1 MQALKYAAG
10 ESVAMEPDMD
20 FPARRPGCYESMTA
34 AEMARRFRR
43 LSTRMVFLRDR
54 AVEERSAWLRE
65 IYGECDQFRYFEH
78 ATAVFSSV
86 HGNYDVFLA
95 HGDDPVRLARLLRR
109 NRPIL
114 MPKIKIA
121 LMSHSTPTDRA
132 QLLNGGYD
140 LVADCR
146 MLRPEYVARVVAI
159 HARSMLHAPRIL
171 GPLEDLRIVLRKYVV
186 ESVDMARMGNTE
198 LLLLARL
205 AARKGRSVHSIEL
218 QKSAEGQAR
227 ARSRK
232 SLCVSISRLR
242 RKLRPEYTIV
252 SDYMNGYVF
261 KDVVPLQ
268 PAA

>member
-1 MQALKYAAG
+1 M
-10 ESVAMEPDMD
+10 
-20 FPARRPGCYESMTA
+20 
-34 AEMARRFRR
+34 
-43 LSTRMVFLRDR
+43 
-54 AVEERSAWLRE
+54 
-65 IYGECDQFRYFEH
+65 
-78 ATAVFSSV
+78 
-86 HGNYDVFLA
+86 
-95 HGDDPVRLARLLRR
+95 
-109 NRPIL
+109 
-114 MPKIKIA
+114 
-121 LMSHSTPTDRA
+121 
-132 QLLNGGYD
+132 
-140 LVADCR
+140 
-146 MLRPEYVARVVAI
+146 
-159 HARSMLHAPRIL
+159 

-218 QKSAEGQAR
+218 QKSAEGQVR